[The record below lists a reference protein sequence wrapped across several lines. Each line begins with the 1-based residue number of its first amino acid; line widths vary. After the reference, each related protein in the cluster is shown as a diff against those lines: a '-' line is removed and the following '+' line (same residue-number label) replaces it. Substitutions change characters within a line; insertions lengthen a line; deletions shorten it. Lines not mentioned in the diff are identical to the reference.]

1 MYNQYIINF
10 IGEVR
15 KVGMNNALLYVKT
28 HYTPRRKQ
36 IMKKTLKTLGLAI
49 FVVLMTGT
57 FAVAEYTATS
67 VSEFPYFQLGC
78 LIVGG
83 MTIISLKHKYQKMYT
98 GELMGVFT
106 MYTILIALFTAPVF
120 NAIKALVS

>member
-1 MYNQYIINF
+1 
-10 IGEVR
+10 
-15 KVGMNNALLYVKT
+15 MNNALLYVKT

-98 GELMGVFT
+98 GELVGVFT

>member
-1 MYNQYIINF
+1 
-10 IGEVR
+10 
-15 KVGMNNALLYVKT
+15 
-28 HYTPRRKQ
+28 
-36 IMKKTLKTLGLAI
+36 MKKTVKTLILAI
-49 FVVLMTGT
+49 FVVLITAT
-57 FAVAEYTATS
+57 FGFAEYSVTG

-83 MTIISLKHKYQKMYT
+83 MTIISLKQKYQKIYT

-120 NAIKALVS
+120 NAIKNLVS